1 MNHSPSNDLRKQ
13 KKQSIERNKNRGHAA
28 TTQKSSRAPESQYNS
43 FQDDSNVFTSEMFDQ
58 LMEEN
63 DFYLHVPLNY
73 IKMLNDMAHFNCGVI
88 LFKHRFWDQAIKFWK
103 ITLQSTN
110 RMEIQIPLLYNLSI
124 VYFLNDQ
131 FDNSLDICQD
141 LIREICIYL
150 TEDLNF

>member
-1 MNHSPSNDLRKQ
+1 
-13 KKQSIERNKNRGHAA
+13 
-28 TTQKSSRAPESQYNS
+28 
-43 FQDDSNVFTSEMFDQ
+43 MFDQ